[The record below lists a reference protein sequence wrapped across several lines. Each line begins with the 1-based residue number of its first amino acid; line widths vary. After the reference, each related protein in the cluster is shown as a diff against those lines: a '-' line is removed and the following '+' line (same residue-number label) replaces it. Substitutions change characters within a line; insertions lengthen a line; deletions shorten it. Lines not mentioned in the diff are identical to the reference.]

1 MDERE
6 EGERGQQESR
16 VQTTQ
21 QLQQLQQLQLQQLQ
35 QLQLQQLQQ
44 QPRTRKTGGLLTWET
59 SATAG
64 AKRTATKQQ
73 EWISLSLSNTVL
85 PLLQHPRSTTRI
97 AVRQSVTPY
106 KSLPVNLSLC
116 ILLKLLYQI
125 QHPEGNSDGSCK
137 QREQGWLC
145 TRIVSQGC
153 SALFFNLVLCEAF
166 SRYAMGKV
174 QNKKK

>member
-21 QLQQLQQLQLQQLQ
+21 QLRLQQRT
-35 QLQLQQLQQ
+35 
-44 QPRTRKTGGLLTWET
+44 RTRKTGGLLTWET

-73 EWISLSLSNTVL
+73 GWTSLSLSNTVL

-145 TRIVSQGC
+145 AWLVSQGYY
-153 SALFFNLVLCEAF
+153 AFFLFFNLV
-166 SRYAMGKV
+166 
-174 QNKKK
+174 